1 MRISQKNEDCPRQK
15 NCQSPPPS
23 RPQETDRLS
32 FKFPKTARIRSKN
45 HYHGVLKARKKW
57 TGTAILI
64 DYRLGR
70 SYCPKLGLTVSRRYG
85 KAHDRN
91 RFKRI
96 VREAF
101 RHFYAELPRDL
112 EINVVPR
119 SPSVLVT
126 KAGILEELSKL
137 VAAL

>member
-1 MRISQKNEDCPRQK
+1 M
-15 NCQSPPPS
+15 
-23 RPQETDRLS
+23 
-32 FKFPKTARIRSKN
+32 
-45 HYHGVLKARKKW
+45 
-57 TGTAILI
+57 GTAILV

-101 RHFYAELPRDL
+101 RHFYAHLPRDL
-112 EINVVPR
+112 EINVAPR
-119 SPSVLVT
+119 SPKSPSVSVT